1 MLRVGLTGGIASGK
15 SLVGSMLEAY
25 GAYLLDTDQV
35 AREVVEPGQPALEA
49 LIETF
54 GDSILAA
61 DGSLDRRRMR
71 DLVFADADLR
81 SRLEALLHPAIRAR
95 TLELMNAA
103 AADSQPYTV
112 VMVPLLVETSFAE
125 LVDRVLLVECP
136 REIQLQRL
144 MQRDA
149 MTGEQA
155 AAMIDAQADPAA
167 RRAAADDIID
177 NSGPI
182 PWTRAQ
188 TWRLHLRYTRD

>member
-95 TLELMNAA
+95 TLELINAA

-125 LVDRVLLVECP
+125 LVDRVLLVEAEDRLKDINDEFSRGVVIIVQQNPVEP
-136 REIQLQRL
+136 RTLELFVRL
-144 MQRDA
+144 DL
-149 MTGEQA
+149 G
-155 AAMIDAQADPAA
+155 D
-167 RRAAADDIID
+167 RAGIVLEPL
-177 NSGPI
+177 GH
-182 PWTRAQ
+182 TRS
-188 TWRLHLRYTRD
+188 